1 MFLDGAEVYRWLKER
16 EGGVVQMCE
25 TSGENALKGEMANR
39 NKVKAY
45 RYLFLY
51 SG

>member
-1 MFLDGAEVYRWLKER
+1 MFLDGAEVYRWVKER
-16 EGGVVQMCE
+16 EGGVVQMR
-25 TSGENALKGEMANR
+25 ENALKGEMANR

-51 SG
+51 RG